1 MIQTN
6 NSWLK
11 LPRSFT
17 SWRWYQDSNTV
28 HAFLYLLLQANVK
41 ENHYKT
47 LTILPGQLVT
57 SLAKITEDTGLSSR
71 NVRTC
76 LRRLTETK
84 DIKVSSNNKGT
95 IVTITDFEQFQRPV
109 VDDDSVGWIK
119 LYRKIQDWNYYKET
133 GMLHV
138 FIHLLL
144 NAVFIKSQDA
154 TLERGQLVMSKNAI
168 RKDTGLSIG
177 KVKTCLQ
184 KLESS
189 GEIQIAKDHSSRTNL
204 ITVTKYSHYQA
215 HACDLPLGNTYQ
227 QNFIQQNNLYVENA
241 HFSQFLSNI
250 NVALNNCLTE
260 CYNNFFFQGDKQTTN
275 HRQTN
280 DLLPTSFRQA
290 VDMQVPTPIEYNNEE
305 REKISSTMRMGVCE
319 DEFLKGAVMM
329 EEKKP
334 SKESYFEEVSKD
346 VRWISAIKVRFDL
359 KSEAKVMQML
369 QTFELEMLC
378 LGKGSHKDMEDYKSH
393 FFSWLNKQGSAQDQ
407 PSYGSKFTPRS
418 TEGGTIYSGEF

>member
-1 MIQTN
+1 MIQNN

-11 LPRSFT
+11 LPRTFT

-57 SLAKITEDTGLSSR
+57 SFAKITEDTGLSTR
-71 NVRTC
+71 NVRTS
-76 LRRLTETK
+76 LRRLKETK
-84 DIKVSSNNKGT
+84 DIKISSNNKGT
-95 IVTITDFEQFQRPV
+95 IVTITDFEQFQKPV

-144 NAVFIKSQDA
+144 NAVFFKSQDA
-154 TLERGQLVMSKNAI
+154 TLERGQLVLSKNTI
-168 RKDTGLSIG
+168 HKETGLSIG

-189 GEIQIAKDHSSRTNL
+189 GEIQVAKSHSSRTNL

-215 HACDLPLGNTYQ
+215 HACDLPQGNTYQ

-250 NVALNNCLTE
+250 NVALSNCLTD
-260 CYNNFFFQGDKQTTN
+260 CYKKFVFQGDKQMTS
-275 HRQTN
+275 HRQIN
-280 DLLPTSFRQA
+280 DLQSTCYCQA
-290 VDMQVPTPIEYNNEE
+290 IDMQVPTPIEYNNEE
-305 REKISSTMRMGVCE
+305 REKISSTARMGVRE
-319 DEFLKGAVMM
+319 DDFLKGARIVD
-329 EEKKP
+329 EKKP
-334 SKESYFEEVSKD
+334 GKESYFEEVSND
-346 VRWISAIKVRFDL
+346 VKWISAIKMRFEL

-369 QTFELEMLC
+369 NAFELEMLC
-378 LGKGSHKDMEDYKSH
+378 LGKGRHKDMEDYKSH
-393 FFSWLNKQGSAQDQ
+393 FFSWLNKQGTAQDQ
-407 PSYGSKFTPRS
+407 TSYGSKFTPRS